1 MRGPFVTSTLALMLA
16 LAPAALFAQD
26 PPTQPPTQQPPTQP
40 PAAELPEQAAEAKVS
55 FTSPA
60 GMLLVQI
67 KPAETAAFEEMAGR
81 IKASI
86 AKAEDPVLR
95 QQGEGLKIFKA
106 AEPFGG
112 NTLYLISVDPV
123 VPGAEYEPFAMILKT
138 MDEDEQRDPATQEM
152 WKRFQSAF
160 AAGMGKLSLT
170 PVGGG
175 I

>member
-1 MRGPFVTSTLALMLA
+1 MRRPFVTTVVALTLA

-26 PPTQPPTQQPPTQP
+26 PPPQTAQP
-40 PAAELPEQAAEAKVS
+40 PAQAQPPAEPAAPKVS

-60 GMLLVQI
+60 GILLVQI
-67 KPAETAAFEEMAGR
+67 KPSETAAFEEMAAR
-81 IKASI
+81 IKDSI
-86 AKAEDPVLR
+86 AKTEDPQLK
-95 QQGEGLKIFKA
+95 QQGAGLKIFKA
-106 AEPFGG
+106 AEPMAG
-112 NTLYLISVDPV
+112 NTLYIISIDPV

-138 MDEDEQRDPATQEM
+138 MSEEEQRKPETAEM

-175 I
+175 M

>member
-1 MRGPFVTSTLALMLA
+1 MRRLFATTVALMLA

-26 PPTQPPTQQPPTQP
+26 PPTQQPPTQP
-40 PAAELPEQAAEAKVS
+40 PAAVQPETPAPPKVA

-67 KPAETAAFEEMAGR
+67 KPNETAAFEEMAGK
-81 IKASI
+81 IMASI
-86 AKAEDPVLR
+86 AKTQDATLKE
-95 QQGEGLKIFKA
+95 QGAGLKIFKA

-112 NTLYLISVDPV
+112 NVLYIIAVDPV
-123 VPGAEYEPFAMILKT
+123 VPNAEYEPFAMILKS
-138 MDEDEQRDPATQEM
+138 MSDEEQRDPATAEM
-152 WKRFQSAF
+152 WKRFQNAF

-170 PVGGG
+170 AVSGG

>member
-1 MRGPFVTSTLALMLA
+1 MRRPFVTSTLALALA
-16 LAPAALFAQD
+16 FAPAALFAQD
-26 PPTQPPTQQPPTQP
+26 PPPAQPAQ
-40 PAAELPEQAAEAKVS
+40 PEQPAEAKVS

-67 KPAETAAFEEMAGR
+67 KPSETAAFEEMAGR

-86 AKAEDPVLR
+86 AKAEDPTLR

-112 NTLYLISVDPV
+112 NVLYIVSIDPV
-123 VPGAEYEPFAMILKT
+123 VPGAEYEPFSIILKT
-138 MDEDEQRDPATQEM
+138 MSDDEQRADPTAEM
-152 WKRFQSAF
+152 WKRFQNAF

-170 PVGGG
+170 PVNGGM
-175 I
+175 

>member
-1 MRGPFVTSTLALMLA
+1 MRRAFVTTVAFVLA
-16 LAPAALFAQD
+16 LAPAALYAQD
-26 PPTQPPTQQPPTQP
+26 PPTQQP
-40 PAAELPEQAAEAKVS
+40 PAAAQPETPAPPKVA

-67 KPAETAAFEEMAGR
+67 KPSETAAFEEMAAK

-86 AKAEDPVLR
+86 AKAEDPTLK

-112 NTLYLISVDPV
+112 NVLYIISIDPV
-123 VPGAEYEPFAMILKT
+123 VPNAEYEPFAMILKT
-138 MDEDEQRDPATQEM
+138 MSEEEQRDEATAEM
-152 WKRFQSAF
+152 WKRFQNAF

-170 PVGGG
+170 PVAGGM
-175 I
+175 